1 MAAGDDSVV
10 FLERSDAERY
20 VSNVWS
26 LSSRDSSM
34 YRVVGVGQCY
44 KDIYVREWNDFDF
57 CSKWIV
63 RNEADWHIIR
73 DPTKTVFMK
82 QDYAGHN

>member
-1 MAAGDDSVV
+1 
-10 FLERSDAERY
+10 
-20 VSNVWS
+20 
-26 LSSRDSSM
+26 M